1 MSTLKLRPFHLAAD
15 HLTVVRG
22 GRTILNQ
29 LSFRLSAGSRL
40 AIVGENGR
48 GKTTLLHTLLGR
60 VTPDAGSISRS
71 GTVAIAEQALDFDPA
86 DTVGVLI
93 DQAVEPSRRA
103 VAELDAA
110 ATALAKDPQHHA
122 DRYAQALKAA
132 EHLNAWDAD
141 RRVDIA
147 LEALGACADRS
158 RLFADLSVGQRYRVR
173 LACLL
178 GAQQDLLLL
187 DEPTNHLDASG
198 LDFLT
203 QKIRE
208 HPGGVAIV
216 SHDRQ
221 LLKDRAIHFLDLDPT
236 RDGAARLYGGGYEGW
251 QQGRLKERESWEQEY
266 ERQMAERRRLQDS
279 LSAAQNRLSTGWR
292 PEKGT
297 GKHQRQSRA
306 PSVVQQV
313 KRQTEALEQ
322 HQLSVPPPP
331 LRLNFPRLDS
341 KSSAVYLSA
350 EQIAVADR
358 LVPVSLRL
366 RGGDKVLV
374 TGPNGAGKSTLLR
387 VLAGALAPDQGSV
400 HRRTGARISLVGQ
413 ENPAWTA
420 SHSAREVFQARVA
433 ALVSSRSISPGD
445 AVSLSGLGLLP
456 SEALRVPVADLSQG
470 QQRRLELAIRLA
482 ERPHVLLLDEPSNH
496 LAMQLVDELAEAL
509 LVTKAAVVVATH
521 DRQMIADLG
530 GFRRITLPGAPAA
543 GVR

>member
-15 HLTVVRG
+15 DLTVVRG

-29 LSFRLSAGSRL
+29 LTFRLSAGSRL
-40 AIVGENGR
+40 AVVGENGR

-93 DQAVEPSRRA
+93 AQAVEPSRRA

-122 DRYAQALKAA
+122 DRYAQALEAA
-132 EHLNAWDAD
+132 EQLNAWDAD

-147 LEALGACADRS
+147 LEALGACADRT
-158 RLFADLSVGQRYRVR
+158 RPLAALSVGQRYRVR

-221 LLKDRAIHFLDLDPT
+221 LLKDTATHFLDLDPT
-236 RDGAARLYGGGYEGW
+236 HDGAARLYGGGYEGW

-266 ERQMAERRRLQDS
+266 ERQMTERRRLQDS

-313 KRQTEALEQ
+313 KRQAQALEQ

-374 TGPNGAGKSTLLR
+374 TGPNGAGKSTLLT
-387 VLAGALAPDQGSV
+387 VLSDALIPDQGSV

-420 SHSAREVFQARVA
+420 SQSAREVFEAHVA

-470 QQRRLELAIRLA
+470 QQRRLELAMRLA

-496 LAMQLVDELAEAL
+496 LAMQLVDELTEAL

-521 DRQMIADLG
+521 DRQMIADLS
-530 GFRRITLPGAPAA
+530 GFRRINLPGAPAA
-543 GVR
+543 EVR